1 MISRSI
7 GRRIA
12 AAAIAIALLACIGFG
27 SIVLLRNQAA
37 TESRT
42 EAALTR
48 AQAAFDAALAAEAR
62 ELANT
67 AEALAALPP
76 LVEALGQGDR
86 AALQALLAPSQ
97 QLLDQRG
104 TRLNIE
110 VPPGTSFLRVWR
122 PEQFGDDV
130 RARRHLVT
138 ELFRTGRTQLG
149 MERGLQDI
157 SIFGVA
163 PIRAGDRVL
172 GAMDIAMNFTPTVLA
187 RIAEAVGTDI
197 TVLRSTDQGLAPV
210 GSSIPGAADG
220 LATPALR
227 MAALS
232 GTVTRGQAER
242 AGRRFALLTF
252 PLRDAAGNAVGVVE
266 LAIDDAASTA
276 AQSDAIRFVLIT
288 TAVLL
293 AVAILFGLLVARS
306 IARPVVALTARME
319 ALAGGD
325 LSATAPGRDR
335 RDEIGAMAR
344 TVEVFREGLIEAERL
359 RAEQQEAQARQ
370 EAARREANHAL
381 AGEVEHALS
390 GIVAGLANAAGGL
403 ADAGARLQ
411 SSAERSGTAADATAG
426 GVRHAS
432 ENVQTV
438 AAATEEL
445 AASTAEISRQIAE
458 TASVA
463 TEATAQSR
471 RTDDTVHGLAEA
483 ASRIGDVVRLIS
495 DIAGQTNLLALNA
508 TIEAA
513 RAGDAGKGFAV
524 VASEVKNLAG
534 QTARATEEIAGQIG
548 AMQQATEASVIAV
561 RGIAETIG
569 RIDSAA
575 SAIAAAIEE
584 QGAATREIARAVQQ
598 AAEGTGGASAAAA
611 RVAEEMADTIQAV
624 RGVTDGTTEIRH
636 QGDGL
641 REAIA
646 TLITR
651 LRAA

>member
-12 AAAIAIALLACIGFG
+12 AAATAIALLACIGFG
-27 SIVLLRNQAA
+27 AIVLLRNEAA
-37 TESRT
+37 TDSRT

-48 AQAAFDAALAAEAR
+48 ARAAFDAAMTAEAR

-67 AEALAALPP
+67 AEALAVLPSVAQG
-76 LVEALGQGDR
+76 LQRGDR
-86 AALQALLAPSQ
+86 AALLALLEPSQ
-97 QLLDQRG
+97 RAMTARG
-104 TRLNIE
+104 ARLNLHA
-110 VPPGTSFLRVWR
+110 PPGTAFLRVWR
-122 PEQFGDDV
+122 PDQFGDDL
-130 RARRHLVT
+130 RARRRLVT
-138 ELFRTGRTQLG
+138 EAFRTGRTQVG
-149 MERGLQDI
+149 MERGLQDV

-163 PIRAGDRVL
+163 PIRDGDRVL
-172 GAMDIAMNFTPTVLA
+172 GVVDIALNFTPAVLE
-187 RIAEAVGTDI
+187 RIGEAVGTEI
-197 TVLRSTDQGLAPV
+197 AMLRSTDQGFAPV
-210 GSSIPGAADG
+210 GSTIPGAAEG
-220 LATPALR
+220 LATPAMR
-227 MAALS
+227 SAALN
-232 GTVTRGQAER
+232 GTAARGEGQA
-242 AGRRFALLTF
+242 GGHDFALLAF
-252 PLRDAAGNAVGVVE
+252 PLRDAAGQAIGVVE
-266 LAIDDAASTA
+266 VAVDDAAA
-276 AQSDAIRFVLIT
+276 AAARMDAIRFVLIT
-288 TAVLL
+288 GAALL
-293 AVAILFGLLVARS
+293 VVAILFGMLVARS

-325 LSATAPGRDR
+325 LSGTAPGRDR

-344 TVEVFREGLIEAERL
+344 TVEVFREGLLEAERL
-359 RAEQQEAQARQ
+359 RTEQQAAQAR
-370 EAARREANHAL
+370 EAAARRDANVAL
-381 AGEVEHALS
+381 AGEVERSLS
-390 GIVAGLANAAGGL
+390 GIAAGLATAAGGL

-411 SSAERSGTAADATAG
+411 SSAERSGAAADATAG

-445 AASTAEISRQIAE
+445 AASTAEIGRQITEA
-458 TASVA
+458 ASVA
-463 TEATAQSR
+463 AEATTQSR
-471 RTDDTVHGLAEA
+471 QTDNTVHSLAEA

-548 AMQQATEASVIAV
+548 AMQQATEASVTAV
-561 RGIAETIG
+561 RAIAETIG
-569 RIDSAA
+569 RIDSVT

-598 AAEGTGGASAAAA
+598 AAEGTGGASSAAG
-611 RVAEEMADTIQAV
+611 RVAEEMAGTLQAV
-624 RGVTDGTTEIRH
+624 RGVTEGTAEVRR

-641 REAIA
+641 REAISG
-646 TLITR
+646 LIVK